1 MYFLCH
7 HAHTGP
13 EFTRCFVHKF
23 NVLRHQRA
31 GDGFPCFLD
40 DKDFAVLLDAHFL
53 QENIHDNQR
62 DQRKKQRVI
71 FYAVD
76 FEDHER
82 LVEQRAV
89 HVLVQRFF
97 VVAAQIEVLHH
108 IAVCREVDARD
119 TVLLTDIRDALH
131 GIFIE
136 RVE

>member
-1 MYFLCH
+1 MGNSFLFSLI
-7 HAHTGP
+7 ASTS
-13 EFTRCFVHKF
+13 
-23 NVLRHQRA
+23 N
-31 GDGFPCFLD
+31 
-40 DKDFAVLLDAHFL
+40 
-53 QENIHDNQR
+53 
-62 DQRKKQRVI
+62 
-71 FYAVD
+71 
-76 FEDHER
+76 ER